1 MAEQNIQESIDFD
14 GDLRFSGKDLDIT
27 WAYLQIKTL
36 FDAEIGGITSDNFR
50 DKVVEQYDSNQANGI
65 AESNDN
71 DIKSLPGKLSL
82 GLPLG
87 IRQINF
93 QKRWTLNDMWNSHD
107 TSGARNSRKPNDVWE
122 SIGGEIAGTT
132 ENLSWTSKKDD
143 DVLLNNMP
151 NNAKVSL
158 LDKGTIRSDKSW
170 TLHFRAKMKNFN
182 GVLFTKGN
190 DTSDWNA
197 NPFFRVQILLNRK
210 CPVGHPNAGQKVC
223 DKFAVSTGVGV
234 HNYFMFPDGTS
245 DATYKNKLIDF
256 YFVREGQNV
265 RMFIDANQGGGPREC
280 KQEIVGALP
289 ELINMTDLKAP
300 LVFTGSNIS
309 YLEDVWVADNEFT
322 ADDVAYVDKPAT
334 RYRFAHDLNLE
345 TSYFAWKNLFQDR
358 YSYYGQIFNYKNNK
372 PESAQENNQDHWTTE
387 NTGNGTQYG
396 WATRARCLK
405 LDHVKK
411 ALQVNNVNFGSNFT
425 VSFWVRTEATSE
437 IVKFVGQNDTFRF
450 QPHYNGSGFRL
461 KYANKNKD
469 IASSTLSANP
479 LKDTWYHITLVKNR
493 NLIGVWVN
501 GQIGDYD
508 FVGLTD
514 AQIQAIGWTNL
525 EFRGDTK
532 GVYYSDVRVLDYAMC
547 NVPARGFGTQ
557 STYDFINKLKQ
568 GADVVGQGLSY

>member
-1 MAEQNIQESIDFD
+1 MAGNIQESIDFD

-36 FDAEIGGITSDNFR
+36 FDAGIGSITSDNFR
-50 DKVVEQYDSNQANGI
+50 DKVIEQYNSNKSNGI
-65 AESNDN
+65 AESNNN

-87 IRQINF
+87 VKQINF

-107 TSGARNSRKPNDVWE
+107 VSGGRNSRKPTDVWE
-122 SIGGEIAGTT
+122 SIVGEIAGTT
-132 ENLSWTSKKDD
+132 ENFAWTSSKNPDAK
-143 DVLLNNMP
+143 LNYMGNT
-151 NNAKVSL
+151 AKVSL

-170 TLHFRAKMKNFN
+170 TLHFRAKIKKFD

-190 DTSDWNA
+190 DTSNWGN
-197 NPFFRVQILLNRK
+197 NPFFQVKILLNRR
-210 CPVGHPNAGQKVC
+210 CPVGHPNEGQKVC
-223 DKFAVSTGVGV
+223 DKIAVSTGVGV

-245 DATYKNKLIDF
+245 DATYNNKLIDF

-265 RMFIDANQGGGPREC
+265 RMFIDSNQGGGPREC

-289 ELINMTDLKAP
+289 ELINMTDLNAP

-322 ADDVAYVDKPAT
+322 ADDVPYIDKPAT

-358 YSYYGQIFNYKNNK
+358 YSNYGQIFNYIQKK
-372 PESAQENNQDHWTTE
+372 PEAGQANNQGHWTTD
-387 NTGNGTQYG
+387 NTSDGNAFG
-396 WATRARCLK
+396 WQTRDRVLK
-405 LDHVKK
+405 LDSPKK
-411 ALQVNNVNFGSNFT
+411 ALQVNNVNFNSNFT
-425 VSFWVRTEATSE
+425 VSFWVRTEAISA

-450 QPHYNGSGFRL
+450 QPHYDRSGFRL
-461 KYANKNKD
+461 RYANNKNKN

-493 NLIGVWVN
+493 NLIGLWIN
-501 GQIGDYD
+501 GEIGDYD

-525 EFRGDTK
+525 EFRGDDK

-547 NVPARGFGTQ
+547 NVPAKGYGTQ
-557 STYDFINKLKQ
+557 STYEFIDQLKQ
-568 GADVVGQGLSY
+568 SADIV